1 MSLASVRELGRPAAD
16 VLAQW
21 QAREDEVKAAACDAG
36 VWSMDQ
42 VSGRSGLELFTAMMD
57 GQLPPPPITQV
68 LGYVMVEAGAG
79 RVIFQ
84 GKPDLSYY
92 NPLGSVHGGW
102 FATLL
107 DSAVACAVQ
116 STLPAG
122 RSYTTLELKVNM
134 IKALTVK
141 VPLVRAEG
149 RVVHAGRQTAV
160 AEGSL
165 YGADGTLYAHAT
177 TTCLI
182 FDLPGAR

>member
-1 MSLASVRELGRPAAD
+1 MTDD

-21 QAREDEVKAAACDAG
+21 QSREASIRKALAG
-36 VWSMDQ
+36 FG
-42 VSGRSGLELFTAMMD
+42 VSRPD
-57 GQLPPPPITQV
+57 QV
-68 LGYVMVEAGAG
+68 LGRTGLEIFQAMMNGELPAPPIAQTLGFLMVEAGHGHVA
-79 RVIFQ
+79 FQ
-84 GKPDLSYY
+84 GRPDFAYY

-107 DSAVACAVQ
+107 DSAVACAVH

-134 IKALTVK
+134 IKALSVK

-160 AEGSL
+160 AEGRIV
-165 YGADGTLYAHAT
+165 GADGTLYAHAT
-177 TTCLI
+177 TTCLV
-182 FDLPGAR
+182 FDLPSPA